1 MQAIINNLTEYW
13 AQYRIMDKEL
23 RDRDT
28 RTEDLR
34 KSIQANIEVENQEES
49 KKGLRDISILI
60 RENDIMQ
67 REATALLI
75 KVTEMYL
82 LAVSANLSTGLKEE
96 DEEKIKSAVINMQ
109 TVYYVDTVK
118 KAVMYRDES
127 ILTAMKQKIDE
138 ALEDERRVKIS
149 LESPL
154 FKK

>member
-96 DEEKIKSAVINMQ
+96 DEEKIKSAAINMQ
-109 TVYYVDTVK
+109 TVYYVDMVK